1 VTDTPVLGASVGIDD
16 PGAELANLTI
26 ILGMP
31 SLALSVMLDNARGH
45 MHMQNRPT
53 ENPDMDVFNGLIGY

>member
-1 VTDTPVLGASVGIDD
+1 MTNAPVLGAFVGIDD
-16 PGAELANLTI
+16 PGAESAYLTI

-45 MHMQNRPT
+45 THMQNRPT
-53 ENPDMDVFNGLIGY
+53 ENHDMDVFNGLTGY

>member
-1 VTDTPVLGASVGIDD
+1 MTDALVLGASVGLDD
-16 PGAELANLTI
+16 PGAESAYLTI

-53 ENPDMDVFNGLIGY
+53 KNQDMDVFNGLTGY